1 MTISKLR
8 LSAIALAIII
18 TTLVVVG
25 ISSAQQ
31 FGFGQGSPQ
40 LDQEKIAE
48 SQENHS
54 QCAEKRQEME
64 ANHEAVIQ
72 ALDNNDYQ
80 SWLEAVGADSPM
92 GQAINEDEFPRLI
105 EAHLLIQESKDKMQ
119 QAKEIHEEL
128 GLPGFPKGRK
138 CMHKVF
144 NQ

>member
-18 TTLVVVG
+18 TTLVVAG

-31 FGFGQGSPQ
+31 FGFGQNSPQ

-48 SQENHS
+48 FKENHP
-54 QCAEKRQEME
+54 QWAEKRQEME

-80 SWLEAVGADSPM
+80 AWLEAVGADSPM
-92 GQAINEDEFPRLI
+92 GQAISEDEFPRLI
-105 EAHLLIQESKDKMQ
+105 QAHLLMQ
-119 QAKEIHEEL
+119 YSD
-128 GLPGFPKGRK
+128 
-138 CMHKVF
+138 
-144 NQ
+144 